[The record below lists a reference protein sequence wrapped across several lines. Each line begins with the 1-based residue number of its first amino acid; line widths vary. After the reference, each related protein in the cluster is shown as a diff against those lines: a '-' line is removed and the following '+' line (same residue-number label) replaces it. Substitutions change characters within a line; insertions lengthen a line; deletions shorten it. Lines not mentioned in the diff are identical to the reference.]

1 MRLPRRSDQVRVDT
15 SQCTPWPT
23 GGLLVGGAVRDL
35 LLGATP
41 RDLDWLVDD
50 PASAAREV
58 AAAVGGSV
66 FALDTARGHW
76 RVVRG
81 ERSFDFAPPRGGS
94 TDATADDLRA
104 RDLTINAMALRDDG
118 ALLDPCE
125 GLADLRAKR
134 VRMTS
139 ADAMAADAV
148 RPLRAVRFAATLG
161 FTLDPRTGSLVR
173 ELAALQA
180 RDPSRLPAWE
190 RVRDELSAMMASPRA
205 AHGFTLLGDVGL
217 LDVILPELAR
227 CRGVQQGGLH
237 HADVLGHAIEALHRL
252 LQGFPD
258 ADAALRW
265 ATLLH
270 DVGKPETAERVAPRH
285 WTFHGHDARG
295 RELTLAALR
304 RLRFPGDV
312 AARTGELVR
321 YHMLPLPRDER
332 GARRFVHRRR
342 DLLPD
347 LLKLMI
353 ADREAARGP
362 LASEAGRRAYR
373 EALGQ
378 VLAILAEAPAP
389 APLMTGADVME
400 LLDLAPGPRVGEALR
415 LVAEAVAVGDVVD
428 RAGAE
433 TLLRRYAEAQGW

>member
-1 MRLPRRSDQVRVDT
+1 
-15 SQCTPWPT
+15 
-23 GGLLVGGAVRDL
+23 
-35 LLGATP
+35 
-41 RDLDWLVDD
+41 
-50 PASAAREV
+50 
-58 AAAVGGSV
+58 
-66 FALDTARGHW
+66 
-76 RVVRG
+76 
-81 ERSFDFAPPRGGS
+81 
-94 TDATADDLRA
+94 
-104 RDLTINAMALRDDG
+104 
-118 ALLDPCE
+118 
-125 GLADLRAKR
+125 
-134 VRMTS
+134 
-139 ADAMAADAV
+139 
-148 RPLRAVRFAATLG
+148 
-161 FTLDPRTGSLVR
+161 
-173 ELAALQA
+173 
-180 RDPSRLPAWE
+180 
-190 RVRDELSAMMASPRA
+190 
-205 AHGFTLLGDVGL
+205 
-217 LDVILPELAR
+217 
-227 CRGVQQGGLH
+227 VQQGGLH

-312 AARTGELVR
+312 AARAEELVR